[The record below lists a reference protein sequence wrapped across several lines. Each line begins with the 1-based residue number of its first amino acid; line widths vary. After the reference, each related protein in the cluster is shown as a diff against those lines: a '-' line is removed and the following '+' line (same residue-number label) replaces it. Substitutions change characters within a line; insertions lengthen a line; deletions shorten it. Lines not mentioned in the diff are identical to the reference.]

1 MVQIDANVA
10 ERLVSL
16 VRRRFADWAGFDHP
30 KFVSEETEYKQQAVA
45 GARESLSEAALKALL
60 DAEDYAEI
68 DQRIRASASNLL
80 FLRVPRQGD
89 LNVIM
94 QETLDPPSFCRAFYD
109 LLHGEGPSPARL
121 DRYVEYVT
129 SHDLPNKWTFPTYF
143 LFLCHP
149 ETEMFVKPGRAKWFL
164 EQCGAGDTWSGTPNG
179 KTYAAIKDV
188 SAQLLERMRPYGAR
202 DMVDIQSLVYVAH
215 AYRKGA
221 PSPDELSDE
230 DDMDET
236 WAAKIEQWLAADMPP
251 ERFEARLQGEA
262 KARALLEA
270 KLGEMTESDISEFLS
285 AVSSDLSQGKVTH
298 GRFTPVLV
306 GANARGVASQADA
319 FNEWVPRLWQA
330 GDVDLDAVLDDFWR
344 SDPINGAGTSLP
356 TVILYLRDPQRYGI
370 WLPFMERGLRKVV
383 SLELD
388 GRRTAASYRAYN
400 RALQAFAR
408 EHDLAPQA
416 VDTITWRLSV
426 ADPAPTSGGLA
437 EPFRTIFADREEAEW
452 ALGLMVQTLERLG
465 VERPD
470 DMRFSISLRGS
481 GRRIRLSFAGWQVI
495 EARAQVPGQRFIGLD
510 LLTDRAGQWGQY
522 VRQTFAPVEGK
533 PGVSNYLIPIDK
545 VREDETELLA
555 LYWETVDVI
564 ADIYA
569 NWTKSNYWPSNHPEL
584 AKALLDPHDLARVL
598 SHGLVPPPQVELAEP
613 FRTIFA
619 NWDDAV
625 WAFDLMAE
633 TVKRLGVQSAE
644 DQRYSISLRGN
655 NIRLVY
661 GAWVVLGLYA
671 RGSGQRSVGLC
682 LPEAEASPWKAQEN
696 YRYSQRADEPKVN
709 FYYPLDYETTREAD
723 GPLMDAYWKAVD
735 LIGGF
740 FQHWDRCKVRAV
752 HQEAFGE
759 ALFDRDKLEQL
770 LSKGI
775 VPRPSVAGLLDEEAF
790 GLLERLRDNP
800 TKAFYDSEKDAFAEH
815 LEQPFRD
822 LFAELAERMPQP
834 MRDYLETEKGLFG
847 RIPKNDYGRGGA
859 WPHYWGAFY
868 PKGGKRIEGA
878 QLFVLA
884 QADDFRFGFDL
895 GEHSPG
901 GGEQFQR
908 ALADSHAQ
916 VRQALEEL
924 AGYETLSFGEDDE
937 SVASLAEWLAMP
949 LATPRVVV
957 HLTPD
962 EVLSVPRAEMLDRI
976 LRAFESVFPLVLLA
990 SDPNPGPAI
999 RKYLGLDDDEDE
1011 PQPLYPMSQMAAD
1024 TGIAESDLERWK
1036 RALERKGQAILYGPP
1051 GTGKTFV
1058 AQKLAQHLIGGTDG
1072 FSELVQ
1078 FHPAYAYEDFMLGIR
1093 PKGGGKEALSYP
1105 VVRGRFLDFC
1115 DRAAGHDGPCVLI
1128 LDEINRANLARV
1140 FGELMYLLEYRD
1152 AQVPLS
1158 VDGRPFRIP
1167 RNVRLIGTMNT
1178 ADRSIALV
1186 DHALR
1191 RRFAFLALR
1200 PQYQIIRSWHAG
1212 RDTGFDPAGL
1222 IRVLER
1228 VNAAIADPN
1237 YEVGISFFLVEKP
1250 GEQLE
1255 DVWRMEIEPYL
1266 EEYFFDQPAKV
1277 AEFRWSKVSE
1287 SILGNRG

>member
-1 MVQIDANVA
+1 MISPPPVV
-10 ERLVSL
+10 
-16 VRRRFADWAGFDHP
+16 G
-30 KFVSEETEYKQQAVA
+30 
-45 GARESLSEAALKALL
+45 LL
-60 DAEDYAEI
+60 D
-68 DQRIRASASNLL
+68 
-80 FLRVPRQGD
+80 
-89 LNVIM
+89 
-94 QETLDPPSFCRAFYD
+94 
-109 LLHGEGPSPARL
+109 
-121 DRYVEYVT
+121 
-129 SHDLPNKWTFPTYF
+129 
-143 LFLCHP
+143 
-149 ETEMFVKPGRAKWFL
+149 
-164 EQCGAGDTWSGTPNG
+164 
-179 KTYAAIKDV
+179 
-188 SAQLLERMRPYGAR
+188 
-202 DMVDIQSLVYVAH
+202 
-215 AYRKGA
+215 
-221 PSPDELSDE
+221 
-230 DDMDET
+230 
-236 WAAKIEQWLAADMPP
+236 
-251 ERFEARLQGEA
+251 
-262 KARALLEA
+262 
-270 KLGEMTESDISEFLS
+270 
-285 AVSSDLSQGKVTH
+285 
-298 GRFTPVLV
+298 
-306 GANARGVASQADA
+306 
-319 FNEWVPRLWQA
+319 
-330 GDVDLDAVLDDFWR
+330 
-344 SDPINGAGTSLP
+344 
-356 TVILYLRDPQRYGI
+356 
-370 WLPFMERGLRKVV
+370 
-383 SLELD
+383 
-388 GRRTAASYRAYN
+388 
-400 RALQAFAR
+400 LQAF
-408 EHDLAPQA
+408 D
-416 VDTITWRLSV
+416 
-426 ADPAPTSGGLA
+426 
-437 EPFRTIFADREEAEW
+437 
-452 ALGLMVQTLERLG
+452 
-465 VERPD
+465 
-470 DMRFSISLRGS
+470 
-481 GRRIRLSFAGWQVI
+481 
-495 EARAQVPGQRFIGLD
+495 
-510 LLTDRAGQWGQY
+510 
-522 VRQTFAPVEGK
+522 
-533 PGVSNYLIPIDK
+533 
-545 VREDETELLA
+545 
-555 LYWETVDVI
+555 
-564 ADIYA
+564 
-569 NWTKSNYWPSNHPEL
+569 
-584 AKALLDPHDLARVL
+584 
-598 SHGLVPPPQVELAEP
+598 
-613 FRTIFA
+613 
-619 NWDDAV
+619 
-625 WAFDLMAE
+625 
-633 TVKRLGVQSAE
+633 
-644 DQRYSISLRGN
+644 
-655 NIRLVY
+655 
-661 GAWVVLGLYA
+661 
-671 RGSGQRSVGLC
+671 
-682 LPEAEASPWKAQEN
+682 
-696 YRYSQRADEPKVN
+696 
-709 FYYPLDYETTREAD
+709 
-723 GPLMDAYWKAVD
+723 
-735 LIGGF
+735 
-740 FQHWDRCKVRAV
+740 
-752 HQEAFGE
+752 
-759 ALFDRDKLEQL
+759 
-770 LSKGI
+770 
-775 VPRPSVAGLLDEEAF
+775 
-790 GLLERLRDNP
+790 LLERLRANP

-1011 PQPLYPMSQMAAD
+1011 PQPLYPLAQMSTD
-1024 TGIAESDLERWK
+1024 TGLDVPQLERWK
-1036 RALERKGQAILYGPP
+1036 RALERKGQTILYGPP